1 MLNSKFFIIL
11 LINII
16 ALVALNF
23 SLSADDREEA
33 RPTAIVETDP
43 VVVVEPQTEVESP
56 ALAAVKKESANA
68 AAQLAQEKQ
77 TNAEKLAL
85 LTTQLAALQED
96 NKRLAAQ
103 LNNLDSELLE
113 KEGYISA
120 LKKNNRELKRAQEE
134 HSQLLA
140 SEADLLKTNIQR
152 QPDLLKTKPPA
163 DIVEETEQIDQVVLA
178 SEPEG
183 DLSGA
188 VEFGFSYAQD
198 NQVTRAMN
206 GRLILNYAVPDLY
219 TLNSNLKFELEEE
232 DDEMATEK
240 YRWQLQGDYY
250 LDPRNSIFAR
260 SDLQRSQF
268 ASYDKEDVYTLGYG
282 RIVFALPRHKFNIEI
297 GPGYRMAV
305 PNVGEDAVSA
315 DEFIVRGLAN
325 YERILSESLQVK
337 MGAVME
343 VGRENS
349 TYGVTFKAQN
359 KIYRELYLI
368 FNFEYE
374 YTENVPV
381 DTLNQEVTSGLTL
394 MYAF

>member
-33 RPTAIVETDP
+33 GPTAIVETDP